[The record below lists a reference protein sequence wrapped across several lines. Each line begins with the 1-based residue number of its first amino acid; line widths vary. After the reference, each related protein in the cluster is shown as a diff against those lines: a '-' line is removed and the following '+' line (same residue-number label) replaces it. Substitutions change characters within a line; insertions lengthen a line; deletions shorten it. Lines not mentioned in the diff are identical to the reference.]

1 MKKTLQEEKERFHQ
15 IVEQGATNMAYGFKS
30 NQNDEE
36 NNKYER
42 GKEFGMLSQELRHK
56 DVYTKDEVSLIL
68 QALGK
73 QIDESGNYRIYDLEY
88 FLGISEDMKTDRE
101 DEGPD
106 ANDIDSNGDEYGEQY
121 DKNMSQGF
129 SSINEGN
136 AFVGAAKKA
145 KEEGKDTFELN
156 GKTYKVTISKSKK

>member
-1 MKKTLQEEKERFHQ
+1 MKKMTIQEEKERFRQ
-15 IVEQGATNMAYGFKS
+15 IVEATNMAYGFKTT
-30 NQNDEE
+30 QNDEE

-42 GKEFGMLSQELRHK
+42 GNQFGMLSQELRHK

-73 QIDESGNYRIYDLEY
+73 QIDESGNYRIYDLED
-88 FLGISEDMKTDRE
+88 FLGISEDMKINRE

-106 ANDIDSNGDEYGEQY
+106 ANDIDSSGDEYGEQY

-145 KEEGKDTFELN
+145 KEEGKDSFVLD
-156 GKTYKVTISKSKK
+156 GKTYKVTVSKSKK